1 MKILLLGYGKTTIS
15 LMKMLSFYDI
25 DYFISAKE
33 DINNEKY
40 LKYNK
45 NLFYLTDIDYVIK
58 SPGIKK
64 DDSFVQL
71 LLKKFVFISELD
83 LLYLLNIKT
92 KVIAVTGSNGKT
104 TCVLLLKNLLEKAK
118 YKVLVC
124 GNSHDPISDY
134 FLEFNKLDFLI
145 IELSSFQLTFLKY
158 YHPFIATIINLEP
171 NHLDSYKNVYEYY
184 QDKMNIFKYQTS
196 DDYFIYNPKLKLLK
210 NYKIPSKIICYDAN
224 INTKFKYY
232 EQYQILSAVCKILSL
247 NINLLSE
254 TINDFVPLKF
264 RENIV
269 NVRNITFIN
278 DAKSTSVAAT
288 NFALKNI
295 EQKSNIILIIGGKDK
310 KIDYE
315 KLNLKCVKY
324 VLIYGEIKK
333 HFQKGDK
340 YLLFKNLNEAF
351 KKAISIKLENKIVLF
366 SPATSSFDQYNNY
379 QERGIEFDNLIKN
392 FEEKSND

>member
-15 LMKMLSFYDI
+15 LMKMLSFYNI

-64 DDSFVQL
+64 DDSIVQL

-104 TCVLLLKNLLEKAK
+104 TYVLLLKNLLEKAK

-184 QDKMNIFKYQTS
+184 QDKMNIFKY
-196 DDYFIYNPKLKLLK
+196 
-210 NYKIPSKIICYDAN
+210 
-224 INTKFKYY
+224 
-232 EQYQILSAVCKILSL
+232 
-247 NINLLSE
+247 
-254 TINDFVPLKF
+254 
-264 RENIV
+264 
-269 NVRNITFIN
+269 
-278 DAKSTSVAAT
+278 
-288 NFALKNI
+288 
-295 EQKSNIILIIGGKDK
+295 
-310 KIDYE
+310 
-315 KLNLKCVKY
+315 
-324 VLIYGEIKK
+324 
-333 HFQKGDK
+333 
-340 YLLFKNLNEAF
+340 
-351 KKAISIKLENKIVLF
+351 
-366 SPATSSFDQYNNY
+366 
-379 QERGIEFDNLIKN
+379 
-392 FEEKSND
+392 